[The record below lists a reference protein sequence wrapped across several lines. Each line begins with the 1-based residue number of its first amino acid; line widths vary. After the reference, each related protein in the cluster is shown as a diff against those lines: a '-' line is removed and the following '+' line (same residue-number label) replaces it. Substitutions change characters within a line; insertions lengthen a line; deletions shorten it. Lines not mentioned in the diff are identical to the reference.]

1 MKLVDYLRNNKINT
15 LDFANELGVSR
26 QSIYNYIADPSQ
38 PNHAIPRPHLLTKIV
53 NMTQGEVTFKDFYV
67 NEEDI

>member
-26 QSIYNYIADPSQ
+26 QSIYNYIADPSP